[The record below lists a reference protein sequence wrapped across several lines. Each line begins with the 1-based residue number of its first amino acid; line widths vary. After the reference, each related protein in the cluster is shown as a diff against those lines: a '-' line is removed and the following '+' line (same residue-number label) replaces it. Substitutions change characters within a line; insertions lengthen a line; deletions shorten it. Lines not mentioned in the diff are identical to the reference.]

1 MSAASLLSSPRFLR
15 NVLWADAASCLVCG
29 ALQVAWPGRLAPLL
43 GLPAAV
49 LLGTGAFLL
58 VYGAFVGLLATREPV
73 PRPVVWLLV
82 AGNLGWAL
90 GCLALVAAGAL
101 PLTGLGQAYVLMQ
114 ALTVAVLA
122 ELQWFGLRRAPAGW
136 A

>member
-1 MSAASLLSSPRFLR
+1 MSLLSSPHFLR
-15 NVLWADAASCLVCG
+15 RVLWADAMSCLGCGLLQLAAPG
-29 ALQVAWPGRLAPLL
+29 ALASWL
-43 GLPAAV
+43 GLPPA
-49 LLGTGAFLL
+49 LSLGTGTFLL
-58 VYGAFVGLLATREPV
+58 VYGAFVGFLATRDPV

-90 GCLALVAAGAL
+90 GCVALLASGAL
-101 PLTGLGQAYVLMQ
+101 PLTGLGQGYVLMQ

>member
-1 MSAASLLSSPRFLR
+1 MMNSKMMFSGKG
-15 NVLWADAASCLVCG
+15 LVI
-29 ALQVAWPGRLAPLL
+29 
-43 GLPAAV
+43 
-49 LLGTGAFLL
+49 TGAFLL